1 MSDAGN
7 SGDETGTSASAPAE
21 TGTDADAPPEGG
33 SDADAPAKAAD
44 DPLADVPEWEDAYV
58 NEVAGR
64 LVHNY
69 DLERN
74 RTVEGE
80 SFDLYGQMELHSQKH
95 ILHPSISFAHHES
108 HEHLFMRR
116 VDGVSV
122 AEIDRL
128 VELGHDLADDWVEA
142 DEEHYSTDFTF
153 VLVAPDV
160 PENVADRIGA
170 VDERTLD
177 VRVRSAGRCRRRR
190 RRGGADPL
198 GTDRARGAGAARPDL
213 PAAADLGARRQ
224 TSSPRLTFSVFA
236 HLLLLGE
243 ASEKCRPVE
252 STRDALSRSV
262 VTRWIGFPTVR
273 RNGFAATDAPHL
285 LDVVVAHPDEADREA
300 DERQPDD

>member
-33 SDADAPAKAAD
+33 TDADAPAEAAD

-170 VDERTLD
+170 VDERTLLKYGYNGHYD
-177 VRVRSAGRCRRRR
+177 VHVAVVAPEEERLVASDD
-190 RRGGADPL
+190 ADV
-198 GTDRARGAGAARPDL
+198 AEA
-213 PAAADLGARRQ
+213 
-224 TSSPRLTFSVFA
+224 LT
-236 HLLLLGE
+236 LWEPIEREEPGLLG
-243 ASEKCRPVE
+243 
-252 STRDALSRSV
+252 LISR
-262 VTRWIGFPTVR
+262 RLQI
-273 RNGFAATDAPHL
+273 
-285 LDVVVAHPDEADREA
+285 
-300 DERQPDD
+300 